1 MGSGENA
8 LGIFLN
14 NKGKISLYK
23 FKIKKS
29 ASGLDRVV
37 ILPDAKPNYSKF
49 FVEIDLTK
57 WLGSEDIS
65 AVTFTAKTFGTK
77 QVVTTTVIDTTKC
90 TNSTKVLKPFIQ
102 AGTDDE
108 TYLVTMQVTTN
119 GSPASLEEFYLKFTI
134 NDNIPGM

>member
-1 MGSGENA
+1 M
-8 LGIFLN
+8 
-14 NKGKISLYK
+14 YK

-29 ASGLDRVV
+29 ETAMDRLSV
-37 ILPDAKPNYSKF
+37 LPDDKPIYAKF

-57 WLGSEDIS
+57 WLGTEDIS
-65 AVTFTAKTFGTK
+65 SVIFTAKTFGTK